1 MQRKPIAQLIIT
13 MGAATLAWGAAAQ
26 TASNSNVLQLP
37 KAVEKAVTT
46 HPEVRARYQDF
57 VSSLEGQNIARG
69 GWRPQVTAQGWVG
82 KEWRSHMP
90 GQSNYDWNRP
100 GWNLDLRQLIFDG
113 GITTNNIRQWGYE
126 KLSGY
131 YELMATSNNLA
142 NEAVAAYLDVQ
153 RYREMRSMARENYSM
168 HEGTLSQ

>member
-1 MQRKPIAQLIIT
+1 VAQPH
-13 MGAATLAWGAAAQ
+13 AWP
-26 TASNSNVLQLP
+26 VQL
-37 KAVEKAVTT
+37 
-46 HPEVRARYQDF
+46 
-57 VSSLEGQNIARG
+57 
-69 GWRPQVTAQGWVG
+69 
-82 KEWRSHMP
+82 
-90 GQSNYDWNRP
+90 DWNRP

-168 HEGTLSQ
+168 HEGR